1 MQITPFIYQSLWFL
15 LMPFIQLYLMIR
27 IRQQKEDKSRIQ
39 ERFGRGYKSARPNGK
54 LIWLHSVSLG
64 ESNAAINLITSL
76 SEIRPDWHFLA
87 TTNTITAANHIE
99 KNCASMPVTHV
110 YQPLDHPFWVSR
122 FLHYWHPDGAIFL
135 ESDFW
140 FNLITLS
147 KKSQIPVIF
156 ASSQISQTA
165 KNRWTKNPSLAKKIF
180 SSPSLILSIDS
191 QQEEGFKKLMGLAS
205 NDHAPNKSPNNSPD
219 NYSDNSPGNSL
230 GNSPDNYPG
239 NSHQDN
245 QIFITLGSLKNRIS
259 ENVINTDYENKLM
272 EHASTFKRKIIL
284 AASTHEQEEELI
296 AHSLKGLL
304 DPVKHL
310 LIFAPRHMH
319 RTSEIL
325 NQLGWMPCRSKDE
338 LPEPALP
345 YFMSDSLGE
354 MTSLYNVSDVV
365 ICGGSFYN
373 AGGHNPIE
381 PALAGKPIICGESIF
396 KNKADFIQLIEAGMI
411 YQVRTPDMMR
421 QVLAELL
428 HLNSSQKD
436 CVIKGQKIAQ
446 ETCMRPLKA
455 AHYIISTIE
464 QSS

>member
-219 NYSDNSPGNSL
+219 NYS
-230 GNSPDNYPG
+230 G

-245 QIFITLGSLKNRIS
+245 QIFITLGSLKNRI
-259 ENVINTDYENKLM
+259 
-272 EHASTFKRKIIL
+272 
-284 AASTHEQEEELI
+284 
-296 AHSLKGLL
+296 
-304 DPVKHL
+304 
-310 LIFAPRHMH
+310 
-319 RTSEIL
+319 
-325 NQLGWMPCRSKDE
+325 
-338 LPEPALP
+338 
-345 YFMSDSLGE
+345 
-354 MTSLYNVSDVV
+354 
-365 ICGGSFYN
+365 
-373 AGGHNPIE
+373 
-381 PALAGKPIICGESIF
+381 
-396 KNKADFIQLIEAGMI
+396 
-411 YQVRTPDMMR
+411 
-421 QVLAELL
+421 
-428 HLNSSQKD
+428 
-436 CVIKGQKIAQ
+436 
-446 ETCMRPLKA
+446 
-455 AHYIISTIE
+455 
-464 QSS
+464 